1 MSPYAIADE
10 KEGVIVACAAT
21 RQETDTGQLVPMIQQ
36 ARENLGPA
44 AARRVTGVFAGSGFN
59 TDPSGDPGIG
69 RAAVFSG
76 EWLLL
81 QPPRRPKHATRNVVE
96 EHRVSE
102 RVV

>member
-44 AARRVTGVFAGSGFN
+44 AARRV
-59 TDPSGDPGIG
+59 
-69 RAAVFSG
+69 AVFSG

>member
-44 AARRVTGVFAGSGFN
+44 ATP
-59 TDPSGDPGIG
+59 T
-69 RAAVFSG
+69 
-76 EWLLL
+76 
-81 QPPRRPKHATRNVVE
+81 
-96 EHRVSE
+96 
-102 RVV
+102 